1 MRAPLLC
8 FLSALVD
15 ADGPASTT
23 AATSAS
29 PAVHRSFEGN
39 GDWLIREDGASKS
52 DSTWC
57 WRTVEIGSWFQSGR
71 ALAEVV
77 PINVTE
83 DQAPGVSLAVG
94 VLSET
99 VEGRVND
106 LSMSTAVCGSSY
118 HWSVAYGH
126 GEGVEI
132 LGNKWG
138 DGGIYNENVVHVL
151 VDMDARTL
159 AYAVNGQCHGTKSL
173 SASRVRLAAA
183 VSRPKDAIRL
193 GDGASAPACLFEAAQ
208 AASAASASARGVAW
222 AVVLAWISS

>member
-1 MRAPLLC
+1 MGPQRATAPGAGAPWRSGPGSNPGVRWRKWC
-8 FLSALVD
+8 RSTSQRTRARSAL
-15 ADGPASTT
+15 
-23 AATSAS
+23 
-29 PAVHRSFEGN
+29 
-39 GDWLIREDGASKS
+39 WL
-52 DSTWC
+52 
-57 WRTVEIGSWFQSGR
+57 
-71 ALAEVV
+71 
-77 PINVTE
+77 
-83 DQAPGVSLAVG
+83 QAPGVSLAVG
-94 VLSET
+94 VLSGT

-138 DGGIYNENVVHVL
+138 DGPGIYNENVVHVL